1 MNESIIIKLFLVD
14 DIDTDSE
21 EGLEDEEVEEAEL
34 LEIFGPLDPE
44 DPIHK
49 YRKIGENIPKRKF
62 KQSQPS
68 MTDSDFD
75 EIDLEDE
82 KK

>member
-1 MNESIIIKLFLVD
+1 MFLVE
-14 DIDTDSE
+14 DIDVDVETDIE
-21 EGLEDEEVEEAEL
+21 EGMEDEEIEESEI
-34 LEIFGPLDPE
+34 LEIFGPEDPE

-62 KQSQPS
+62 KQSQPP
-68 MTDSDFD
+68 MTETDFE
-75 EIDLEDE
+75 EIENLEKE